1 MHRSVISPKKILKK
15 IHALSFLLRTFT
27 DNILEA
33 AGCPIVEKV
42 CFKKCA
48 SNPGTAVDG
57 N

>member
-15 IHALSFLLRTFT
+15 IHASSFLLRTFT